1 MDNTHYIGLGQNLAT
16 LEALI
21 AIVMLV
27 KRYKFSLV
35 PNQSVTYGVSLTHP
49 MKHGMQVFVERR

>member
-1 MDNTHYIGLGQNLAT
+1 MIGLGQNLAT

-21 AIVMLV
+21 AIIMLV

-35 PNQSVTYGVSLTHP
+35 PSQLVTYDISLTHP
-49 MKHGMQVFVERR
+49 MKYGMQVFVERR